1 MIAAAVPGLAAPLAP
16 VREALL
22 TRARADADR
31 TLADADADVAAILA
45 RAQSEADAI
54 RAEARAQGESDAAAV
69 LAAERARV
77 RRRSRAVVLAAQRE
91 AYDELRARVL
101 QALAAL
107 RDDPAYGPW
116 RDRLADHA
124 RTVLGA
130 DAVVSEPA
138 EGGVLAE
145 ANGRRTLYSLA
156 ELADHMI
163 DLIGSDIEKL
173 WSP

>member
-1 MIAAAVPGLAAPLAP
+1 MTAAVAPDLADPLAP
-16 VREALL
+16 VRQTLL
-22 TRARADADR
+22 AQARADADR
-31 TLADADADVAAILA
+31 TLAEADADAAAILA
-45 RAQSEADAI
+45 GAQSEADAI

-77 RRRSRAVVLAAQRE
+77 RRQARAVVLAAQRE
-91 AYDELRARVL
+91 AYDELRSQVV

-124 RTVLGA
+124 RRALGA
-130 DAVVSEPA
+130 DAVLSEPA

-145 ANGRRTLYSLA
+145 ANGRRALYTLVG
-156 ELADHMI
+156 LADHMI
-163 DLIGSDIEKL
+163 DVIGPDIEKL

>member
-1 MIAAAVPGLAAPLAP
+1 MTATAATGLADPLAP
-16 VREALL
+16 VRETVL

-31 TLADADADVAAILA
+31 TLAEADADAAAILA

-54 RAEARAQGESDAAAV
+54 LAEARDQGESDAAQV

-77 RRRSRAVVLAAQRE
+77 RRGARAVVLAAQRE
-91 AYDELRARVL
+91 AYDELRSRVL
-101 QALAAL
+101 QALPAL

-138 EGGVLAE
+138 EGGVVAE
-145 ANGRRTLYSLA
+145 ANGRRALYTLGGLA
-156 ELADHMI
+156 GRVI
-163 DLIGSDIEKL
+163 DAIGPDVERL